1 MRLPPRLLAL
11 LAAVLWLSGGCAPRP
26 ATAPAPPVEAG
37 PAASTELVAGAPL
50 GMPGPA
56 EPDGSDR
63 RRFLIERTQYTVSY
77 NDALGRPNWAS
88 WRLAREDLG
97 DVERGRFQP
106 DPDLPE
112 GFTRIVPRD
121 YTGSGYDR
129 GHLCPSGD
137 RTASEEDNR
146 ATFYMTNIAPQAPGN
161 NQGPWRDLEEYCRE
175 LVARGQVLFI
185 VAGTAGESGA
195 IAGGRVTVPEA
206 FWKVVVALPDRG
218 VEAPAAID
226 ARTRVI
232 AVWMPNESSI
242 EGEGWRSFRVSVGA
256 VERGTGLHLLTA
268 VPEPTRSA
276 LKRRVDRG

>member
-11 LAAVLWLSGGCAPRP
+11 LAALLWMSGGCAPRP
-26 ATAPAPPVEAG
+26 ATAPAPPAEAG
-37 PAASTELVAGAPL
+37 PAASTEIVGGAPL

-63 RRFLIERTQYTVSY
+63 RRYLIERPQYTLSY
-77 NDALGRPNWAS
+77 NDALGRPNWVS

-112 GFTRIVPRD
+112 GFIRIVPRD

-137 RTASEEDNR
+137 RTASEEGNR

-175 LVARGQVLFI
+175 LAARDQVLFI

-195 IAGGRVTVPEA
+195 IADGRVTVPEA
-206 FWKVVVALPDRG
+206 FWKVVVVVPDRG
-218 VEAPAAID
+218 VEAPAAIG

-242 EGEGWRSFRVSVGA
+242 EGEGWRSFRVSVDA
-256 VERGTGLHLLTA
+256 VERGTGLDLLTA